1 MPIVNSENETE
12 LIAPMSDN
20 EQNDFTLESP
30 TEETTTLHTETGE
43 AGIFNMSAESE
54 ELSQEA
60 FVPNSE
66 ALRIVTFQDEPELF
80 TQLMGISSYNYLSE
94 NQTEETITQHDLTD
108 DANETDETDETNE
121 IDELD
126 LSEAVEELSQE
137 VRRVGRELFKTNRAS
152 QRNQEMFE
160 TALDDL
166 QQLSVALSQ
175 FPSQSE
181 ELVFQTKASL
191 CRDLLRVIDTM
202 ETSLN
207 AAADVLIRLEENSQ
221 QPTQGLLFRFQIVRA
236 LKTSLED
243 SADAMGQWLNGQQLL
258 YERLLAVLQETGV
271 RPITAVGRPFD
282 SSLHRAV
289 AVEQHDDM
297 PDGIVVGEELKGYT
311 LDGRVLR
318 YAEVVVTR
326 QNETG

>member
-1 MPIVNSENETE
+1 VNSENETE